1 MVAVTSPR
9 NSSSH
14 RLASPLLILT
24 LENRFP
30 SSSRQTSGCTSSGEL
45 NVLPNQRDFSS
56 LPFIRWPVTNSPP
69 FHSPSMPST
78 VVGGRLAQKSS
89 SSASSID
96 PVRSLNSVNFLSA
109 NASVIA
115 ISFQLP
121 GTDLNPALRELQ
133 HGIVLLRRTD
143 GHPDT
148 VGAVRADHDACVGR
162 PLHEA
167 QGARSERPPDEIRL
181 RRRQGEPGRVQ

>member
-14 RLASPLLILT
+14 RLASPLPILT

-45 NVLPNQRDFSS
+45 NVLPNHPDFSS
-56 LPFIRWPVTNSPP
+56 GPFTRCPVTNSPP

-78 VVGGRLAQKSS
+78 VAGGRLAQKSS

-115 ISFQLP
+115 IFF
-121 GTDLNPALRELQ
+121 DLDPALRELQ
-133 HGIVLLRRTD
+133 HGIVLLRRAD

-148 VGAVRADHDACVGR
+148 VGAVRANHDACVGR
-162 PLHEA
+162 PLDEV
-167 QGARSERPPDEIRL
+167 QGARSER
-181 RRRQGEPGRVQ
+181 